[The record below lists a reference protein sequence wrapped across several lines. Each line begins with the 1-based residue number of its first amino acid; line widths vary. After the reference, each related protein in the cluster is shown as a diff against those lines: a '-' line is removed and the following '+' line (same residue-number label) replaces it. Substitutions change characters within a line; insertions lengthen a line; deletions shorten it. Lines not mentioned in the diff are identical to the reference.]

1 MADLNRSNVGYAST
15 CNSVGQTAGYFL
27 GYVLFVAFES
37 ADFCNKYLRS
47 VPQPKGLLTLDG
59 NQTVEGGGGRC
70 SYHVKDIQLV
80 FGLIAGFLYFWGIT
94 FMLSTTLVWLLK
106 REKLSSSSEPEDD
119 LSIAQTYKLL
129 LKIFRL
135 PTIQLTVVILMTARV
150 SFRQFPPSRPLINQF
165 QFGSFGCRSGSQPTP
180 SPLSNWSKRWI
191 SSIHR
196 SSVAF
201 HLIALTEFSGRS
213 QSAIGPAAGASGPSS
228 NHPAVDDQ
236 SIHNRTSTHGS
247 LSESYSVQVSI
258 DCVQIL
264 ADPNRYSQ
272 IRKPNCKDFRPV
284 LINPIIRDPY
294 RSLLILR
301 GTQRWGS
308 FLGFFSFF
316 AILFESVTWR
326 IPLTLSGSMGR
337 DPLAA
342 AGKAEDRLAMLC
354 QPMQDLFVVPT
365 VVRKSRIRFHSIYF
379 PNRDP
384 LINDSWGD
392 PSASTIQSNFTN
404 DSLLGILFFRF
415 FSDPFRTGSGL
426 FHGNVIWPC
435 RLMFGLV
442 YAGLVWITPSF
453 QDQDGQFPFYYYLLV
468 LVIYALH
475 QVIYSLT
482 IRFQLSVLLMHPF
495 VVF

>member
-1 MADLNRSNVGYAST
+1 
-15 CNSVGQTAGYFL
+15 
-27 GYVLFVAFES
+27 
-37 ADFCNKYLRS
+37 
-47 VPQPKGLLTLDG
+47 
-59 NQTVEGGGGRC
+59 
-70 SYHVKDIQLV
+70 
-80 FGLIAGFLYFWGIT
+80 
-94 FMLSTTLVWLLK
+94 MLSTTLVWLLK

-236 SIHNRTSTHGS
+236 SIYNRTSTHGS

-308 FLGFFSFF
+308 FLGFFFFCDSFRVSDLKDS
-316 AILFESVTWR
+316 AYIIR
-326 IPLTLSGSMGR
+326 IDGQGSSSSSW
-337 DPLAA
+337 
-342 AGKAEDRLAMLC
+342 
-354 QPMQDLFVVPT
+354 Q
-365 VVRKSRIRFHSIYF
+365 SR
-379 PNRDP
+379 
-384 LINDSWGD
+384 
-392 PSASTIQSNFTN
+392 
-404 DSLLGILFFRF
+404 
-415 FSDPFRTGSGL
+415 GL
-426 FHGNVIWPC
+426 FSNVMPTN
-435 RLMFGLV
+435 
-442 YAGLVWITPSF
+442 AGSF
-453 QDQDGQFPFYYYLLV
+453 RGSNCSQKIPNK
-468 LVIYALH
+468 I
-475 QVIYSLT
+475 S
-482 IRFQLSVLLMHPF
+482 
-495 VVF
+495 